1 VSEAPTRAIPTGSER
16 RDAGCVAGVLLA
28 FGLLDLAKGLF
39 FLRHYPQATPFD
51 AYYNVGLRLMRD
63 LGASRSPADLVAAFA
78 AMKGL
83 AYLVGAGAL
92 YGPWAILKPGDFQ
105 WMREGLALV
114 DALNLILAGTLA
126 FLWTRRV
133 FAAVTTVLLWLIFPG
148 YTLNLVRGYPE
159 PFIVLCFLLSLL
171 AFSEAQ
177 RRHGSLPL
185 YALSGFL
192 FLYSIFIRVQVMS
205 FFMMVSCLVLLPAL
219 RWVLA
224 PARRR
229 RALAFLAGWLPVLG
243 VWVLLLLKVHDPVRL
258 ESFSFHAF
266 QRVYPHGFWLY
277 LDTDGWMG
285 PYSLRQYPFYLAL
298 VDAAGEDSRLLASS
312 ARQWVF
318 AAGYVLRHV
327 DECARTVLIN
337 VYRFFAKPTNDY
349 KWDYPYPYAAQQVV
363 QGLVSLIGLA
373 GLLRSR
379 RPGVPWAPLALYT
392 FALTLLYAI
401 SHVELRYHLPVMAA
415 ILLGAGL
422 WCDEA
427 RQWPPSSAPRRA
439 LRGVLAGAALSA
451 VLWISCWRMSDP
463 RWGPLTHG
471 LAVVG
476 SAATIFAFYRGMT
489 AGLRRPERVAGALL
503 GAVGAAALLAV
514 GFTDVQWHARRLAL
528 TPGSHLRQRIV
539 LGEDA
544 RRVLRDAEEAYVV
557 FDLARAE
564 AAPRCLSVELDGARH
579 GGEELFPAMPH
590 FALGTTAG
598 GRDPAWFP
606 QWWALSLDRAQRE
619 RLGAELDIGLL
630 VSPACAGT
638 GMTLGADNLRRDA
651 GRDYEGPSFE
661 EWRKVSVYRLL
672 YDGEHR
678 LPVRRRRPVL
688 ERRSERVEED
698 RYGPLDADL
707 RIDLVVPR
715 PGGGRLEWETAPARG
730 GRQDALVA
738 FRAESGRAGE
748 GLLRV
753 LGAEAAAPVSFPL
766 GSREPFVREA
776 GAVQVRYSP
785 ERLGE
790 GRAEGLYLVRVPAG
804 LVRSGQ
810 PVRLL
815 VTMPTRLST
824 EERYFAVRPTPA
836 VDAARRALAPLP
848 GGDAVLLEG
857 FGRFLDASRNTYPAD
872 TGPWELAAV
881 F

>member
-1 VSEAPTRAIPTGSER
+1 
-16 RDAGCVAGVLLA
+16 
-28 FGLLDLAKGLF
+28 
-39 FLRHYPQATPFD
+39 
-51 AYYNVGLRLMRD
+51 
-63 LGASRSPADLVAAFA
+63 
-78 AMKGL
+78 
-83 AYLVGAGAL
+83 
-92 YGPWAILKPGDFQ
+92 
-105 WMREGLALV
+105 
-114 DALNLILAGTLA
+114 
-126 FLWTRRV
+126 
-133 FAAVTTVLLWLIFPG
+133 
-148 YTLNLVRGYPE
+148 
-159 PFIVLCFLLSLL
+159 
-171 AFSEAQ
+171 
-177 RRHGSLPL
+177 
-185 YALSGFL
+185 
-192 FLYSIFIRVQVMS
+192 MS
-205 FFMMVSCLVLLPAL
+205 FFMMVSCLVLLPAV

-243 VWVLLLLKVHDPVRL
+243 IWVLLLLKVHDPVRL

-298 VDAAGEDSRLLASS
+298 VDAAEKDARLLTAS

-318 AAGYVLRHV
+318 AAGYVLRHA

-349 KWDYPYPYAAQQVV
+349 KWDYPYPYAMQQVV
-363 QGLVSLIGLA
+363 QGLVSVIGLA

-379 RPGVPWAPLALYT
+379 RPGVAWAPLGLYA

-401 SHVELRYHLPVMAA
+401 SHVELRYHLPVMAP

-422 WCDEA
+422 WFDEA
-427 RQWPPSSAPRRA
+427 RRWPSSSAPRRA
-439 LRGVLAGAALSA
+439 LLGVLGGAALTA
-451 VLWISCWRMSDP
+451 VLWIWCGRIGDP
-463 RWGPLTHG
+463 RWAPIVHG
-471 LAVVG
+471 AAVLG
-476 SAATIFAFYRGMT
+476 SAATVFAFYR
-489 AGLRRPERVAGALL
+489 AVA
-503 GAVGAAALLAV
+503 AAALLAV
-514 GFTDVQWHARRLAL
+514 GLTDVQWHARRLAL
-528 TPGSHLRQRIV
+528 TPGAHLQQRIV

-544 RRVLRDAEEAYVV
+544 RRLLRDADEAYVV

-564 AAPRCLSVELDGARH
+564 AAPRCLSVEFDGTRH

-590 FALGTTAG
+590 LPLGTTAG

-619 RLGAELDIGLL
+619 RLGAQVDVGLL
-630 VSPACAGT
+630 VSPACGGT
-638 GMTLGADNLRRDA
+638 GMSLGADNFRRDE

-678 LPVRRRRPVL
+678 LPVRRRRPVV
-688 ERRSERVEED
+688 ERRSGRVEGE
-698 RYGPLDADL
+698 RYEPLDVDL

-715 PGGGRLEWETAPARG
+715 AGGGRLEWETAPAG
-730 GRQDALVA
+730 AGRPDTLVT

-748 GLLRV
+748 GLLHV
-753 LGAEAAAPVSFPL
+753 VGADVAPVSFPL
-766 GSREPFVREA
+766 ASREPFAREA
-776 GAVQVRYSP
+776 GSIRMWYTP

-790 GRAEGLYLVRVPAG
+790 DRAEGLYLVKIPSS

-815 VTMPTRLST
+815 VTMPARLST
-824 EERYFAVRPTPA
+824 EERYFAVRPAPA
-836 VDAARRALAPLP
+836 VDAARRAVASWP
-848 GGDAVLLEG
+848 GGDAALLEG

-872 TGPWELAAV
+872 TGPWELEAV

>member
-1 VSEAPTRAIPTGSER
+1 VSDGPTPGVSTGSGR
-16 RDAGCVAGVLLA
+16 PAGRVALMLVVLGVLC
-28 FGLLDLAKGLF
+28 LAKGLF
-39 FLRHYPQATPFD
+39 FLHHYPQATPFD

-63 LGASRSPADLVAAFA
+63 LGASRSPGDLAAAFA

-114 DALNLILAGTLA
+114 DAINLVLAGTLA
-126 FLWTRRV
+126 FRWTGRA
-133 FAAVTTVLLWLIFPG
+133 FAAVMTGLLWLIFPG

-177 RRHGSLPL
+177 RRGSLPL

-192 FLYSIFIRVQVMS
+192 FLYSIFIRVQVMA
-205 FFMMVSCLVLLPAL
+205 FFMMVSCLVPLAAA

-224 PARRR
+224 PVRRR
-229 RALAFLAGWLPVLG
+229 RTLAFLAGWVPVLG
-243 VWVLLLLKVHDPVRL
+243 IWGLLLVKVHDPVRL

-298 VDAAGEDSRLLASS
+298 VDAAGEDGRLLTSS

-318 AAGYVLRHV
+318 AAGYALRHV

-379 RPGVPWAPLALYT
+379 RAGVPWAPLALYP

-401 SHVELRYHLPVMAA
+401 SHVELRYHLPVMAP

-427 RQWPPSSAPRRA
+427 RHWPPSSAPRRA
-439 LRGVLAGAALSA
+439 VLRVLAGAAVTG
-451 VLWISCWRMSDP
+451 VLWIACERMSDP
-463 RWGPLTHG
+463 RWAPIVHG

-476 SAATIFAFYRGMT
+476 SAATVFAFYRGMT
-489 AGLRRPERVAGALL
+489 AGLPRPERVAGALVGV
-503 GAVGAAALLAV
+503 GAAAALLAV
-514 GFTDVQWHARRLAL
+514 GSTDVQWHARRLAL
-528 TPGSHLRQRIV
+528 EPGEHLRQTIV

-544 RRVLRDAEEAYVV
+544 RRVLREAEEAYVV

-564 AAPRCLSVELDGARH
+564 AGPRCLSVEVDGMRH

-590 FALGTTAG
+590 LPLGTTAG

-619 RLGAELDIGLL
+619 RLGGEIVIGLI
-630 VSPACAGT
+630 VSPACGGT

-688 ERRSERVEED
+688 ERRSGRVEED
-698 RYGPLDADL
+698 RYQPMPADL
-707 RIDLVVPR
+707 RIDIVVPR
-715 PGGGRLEWETAPARG
+715 AGGARLEWESARPAVG
-730 GRQDALVA
+730 GQDTLVA
-738 FRAESGRAGE
+738 FRAESGRGGE
-748 GLLRV
+748 GLLHV
-753 LGAEAAAPVSFPL
+753 LASDAVAPVGFPL
-766 GSREPFVREA
+766 GSREPFAREA
-776 GAVQVRYSP
+776 GAIQLRYAP

-790 GRAEGLYLVRVPAG
+790 DRAEGIYLLRVPG
-804 LVRSGQ
+804 SLVRSGQ
-810 PVRLL
+810 PIRLL
-815 VTMPTRLST
+815 VTMPARLST

-836 VDAARRALAPLP
+836 VEAARRLLAPLP
-848 GGDAVLLEG
+848 GGDAALLEG
-857 FGRFLDASRNTYPAD
+857 FGSFLDASRNTYPSD
-872 TGPWELAAV
+872 TGPWELEAV